1 MNPEKQSRHALLL
14 RWGKYE
20 FQALGIPAILVVVVA
35 ALLGA
40 RWLGLI

>member
-1 MNPEKQSRHALLL
+1 MPQKREPNHALFLKWREL
-14 RWGKYE
+14 EIGA
-20 FQALGIPAILVVVVA
+20 FGIPAIIAFVVI

>member
-1 MNPEKQSRHALLL
+1 MSQKRELTHALFVKWRELEI
-14 RWGKYE
+14 GA
-20 FQALGIPAILVVVVA
+20 FGIPAIVAFVVV